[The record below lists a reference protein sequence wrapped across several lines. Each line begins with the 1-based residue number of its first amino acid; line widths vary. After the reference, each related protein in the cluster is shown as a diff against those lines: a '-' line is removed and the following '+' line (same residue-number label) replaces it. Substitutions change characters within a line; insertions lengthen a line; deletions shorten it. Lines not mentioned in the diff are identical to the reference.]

1 MLQNKIEL
9 IFATICVAN
18 KNKLI
23 FCHSFFLTVII
34 ILLKKI
40 IAFMLKTIKHLF
52 TILVATICLAS
63 CSSADEDVP
72 DTNTDPLV
80 KQMKFD
86 GASIDLPINPGDV
99 NFNFEYDSSNRLTKK
114 IGGYLPLPPETFFDA
129 FFTDKAYTS
138 LVYSTNK
145 VTVENFYDS
154 DIYAV
159 AKGTI
164 YYTLNSANLIAEKEV
179 PNTIAINTKK
189 QVYKYAEGKLT
200 EVVTSYP
207 NMTYYPEDPT
217 DYILTFSEKFFYDAN
232 NNLTKTEYTELHNG
246 KSEGEKIVRIF
257 EDYDTSYNPF
267 KRMQLLEEY
276 FYRSLSRNNFRKYTQ
291 TSYYYDSVSTK
302 ETDWTFVYDA
312 QGNIIV
318 N

>member
-1 MLQNKIEL
+1 MSK
-9 IFATICVAN
+9 
-18 KNKLI
+18 
-23 FCHSFFLTVII
+23 S
-34 ILLKKI
+34 
-40 IAFMLKTIKHLF
+40 IKHLF
-52 TILVATICLAS
+52 TILIAGICLAS
-63 CSSADEDVP
+63 CSSADEDAP

-80 KQMKFD
+80 KQIKFD
-86 GASIDLPINPGDV
+86 GSNNGFPVNPSEIN
-99 NFNFEYDSSNRLTKK
+99 FLFEYDNTKRLTKK
-114 IGGYLPLPPETFFDA
+114 VGGYLALGAATGFDRI
-129 FFTDKAYTS
+129 FSDKLYTS
-138 LVYSTNK
+138 LVYSSNK

-159 AKGTI
+159 SKGTI

-217 DYILTFSEKFFYDAN
+217 DYVLTFSEKFFYDAN

-246 KSEGEKIVRIF
+246 KSEGERIVRTF

-276 FYRSLSRNNFRKYTQ
+276 FYRSLSRNNFRKYTE
-291 TSYYYDSVSTK
+291 TLYYYDNVSTN
-302 ETDWTFVYDA
+302 ETGWTFVYDA

>member
-1 MLQNKIEL
+1 MSK
-9 IFATICVAN
+9 
-18 KNKLI
+18 
-23 FCHSFFLTVII
+23 S
-34 ILLKKI
+34 
-40 IAFMLKTIKHLF
+40 IKYLF
-52 TILVATICLAS
+52 TILVAGICLAS

-72 DTNTDPLV
+72 DPNTDPLV

-86 GASIDLPINPGDV
+86 GANNGFPVNPSEI
-99 NFNFEYDSSNRLTKK
+99 NFNFEYDNTKRLTKK
-114 IGGYLPLPPETFFDA
+114 VGGYLPLAAATGFDRI
-129 FFTDKAYTS
+129 FSDKLYTS
-138 LVYSTNK
+138 LVYSNNK

-159 AKGTI
+159 SKGTI

-246 KSEGEKIVRIF
+246 KSEGEKIVRTF

-267 KRMQLLEEY
+267 KRMQLLEDY
-276 FYRSLSRNNFRKYTQ
+276 FYRSLSRNNFRKYTE
-291 TSYYYDSVSTK
+291 TLYYYDTVSTK
-302 ETDWTFVYDA
+302 ETGWTFLYDA
-312 QGNIIV
+312 QGNIVV